1 MEFKLTNTS
10 GGISETI
17 NLETLEEM
25 LEFMMAQD
33 EVEFV
38 IIKPG
43 EGSRPGFHRSYWE
56 LEVYDDYRES

>member
-38 IIKPG
+38 IIKPC
-43 EGSRPGFHRSYWE
+43 EGSLKGYSRNFWE
-56 LEVYDDYRES
+56 LEIYDDYRES